1 MAGGLALS
9 SVRDATQGRRPLPEG
24 CMTNRARE
32 VFDVVVAGGSF
43 AGLALALA
51 LARAG
56 GGGIKVAVVERGPL
70 SVAPIAPDARAF
82 ALSGG
87 SRGLLEAIGVWSAI
101 ADEAQEVSG
110 IDITDSAL
118 GDVMRPVL
126 LSYATIVDGR
136 PQMLILEA
144 DKLRRALVEA
154 VLAEPRI
161 HVLAPAEARVLGS
174 EMGLRELTL
183 ADGRSIR
190 ARLVAAADGARSAI
204 REMAGIGVVGGTFG
218 QRGIATTVAHEGDH
232 GGRAVQHF
240 LPAGPFALL
249 PLKGRRSCITWSETE
264 ASARRIEALGDARF
278 LEEAQHRAGWGLGQL
293 SLAGPRAAWPL
304 SSHLARSLVASR
316 LALVG
321 DAARN
326 VHPIAGQGVN
336 LGFRDVAALAES
348 IVEAMQLGL
357 EAGDATVL
365 ERYERWRRPDG
376 VQAAA
381 AFSALNTLFSNDW
394 MLLRSLRDAGLGLV
408 DRLPGLKQLLV
419 AEAAGLTGDVP
430 RLLRGEPL

>member
-1 MAGGLALS
+1 MTS
-9 SVRDATQGRRPLPEG
+9 ST
-24 CMTNRARE
+24 RE
-32 VFDVVVAGGSF
+32 VYDVVVAGGSF

-51 LARAG
+51 LAGAR
-56 GGGIKVAVVERGPL
+56 GGGIDVAVVERRALGAGPGP
-70 SVAPIAPDARAF
+70 ADARAF

-87 SRGLLEAIGVWSAI
+87 SRGLLEAIGVWRGI
-101 ADEAQEVSG
+101 ADDAQEVSG

-174 EMGLRELTL
+174 ELGLRELTL

-204 REMAGIGVVGGTFG
+204 REMAGIGVVGGAYG
-218 QRGIATTVAHEGDH
+218 QRGIATIVAHERDH

-240 LPAGPFALL
+240 LPAGPFAML
-249 PLKGRRSCITWSETE
+249 PLQGRRSCITWSEAD
-264 ASARRIEALGDARF
+264 ASARRIEALDDRAF
-278 LEEAQHRAGWGLGQL
+278 LEEAQHRAGWALGEL
-293 SLAGPRAAWPL
+293 SLAGPRASWPL
-304 SSHLARSLVASR
+304 TSHLARSLVASR

-336 LGFRDVAALAES
+336 LGFRDVAALAEA

-365 ERYERWRRPDG
+365 ARYERWRRPDG
-376 VQAAA
+376 VQSAA
-381 AFSALNTLFSNDW
+381 AFSALNALFSNDW
-394 MLLRSLRDAGLGLV
+394 MLLRTLRDAGLGLV
-408 DRLPGLKQLLV
+408 NRLPGLKQMLV